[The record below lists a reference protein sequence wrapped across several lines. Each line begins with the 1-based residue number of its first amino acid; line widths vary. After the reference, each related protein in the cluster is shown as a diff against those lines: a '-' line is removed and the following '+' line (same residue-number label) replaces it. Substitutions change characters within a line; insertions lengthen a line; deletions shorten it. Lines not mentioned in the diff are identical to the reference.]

1 MVRALTA
8 FLAFAFSTAPVFSEE
23 PLLDHQPI
31 VCSLPGKN
39 PRACAYVAD
48 DGEVKKVRAYFRAE
62 GTEFFYWSE
71 MVFDGIQYC
80 ATLPVAKKNVKGV
93 EYYLW
98 AIDDSFQSKR
108 TRSYK
113 MSLVPEAPCE
123 YPVFDD
129 DAERSSNLVV
139 NATSS
144 KQGSSISD
152 FIDKGIVRYIPVGQK
167 K

>member
-8 FLAFAFSTAPVFSEE
+8 FLAFAFSAAPVFSEE

-62 GTEFFYWSE
+62 GREFFYWSE